1 MDFFVNPSTVNNA
14 TVSVPGD
21 KSVSHRALMLGS
33 IAKGQTRISGFLAGD
48 DCLATLAAM
57 STMGIRIE
65 RLSPTEVVVHGLGL
79 HGLSEPD
86 GPLDLGNS
94 GTAMRLMAGLL
105 SGQRFTCQLTGDPS
119 LTSRPMRRVIDP
131 LVEMGAVIDSD
142 GGRPPLI
149 VHGRSPLNAI
159 DYDLPVASAQVK
171 SAILLAG
178 LYADGDT
185 SVTEPAVTRDHT
197 ERMLGSMGVSVK
209 NEGNR
214 VSLHGGQ
221 TPHGCHIQ
229 VPGDLSSAAFVI
241 LAVLL
246 SRDAEV
252 LIENVGVNPTRTGV
266 IDILQAM
273 GADISLENPQ
283 LLGQEPAADIRV
295 RASKLR
301 GGPVDPA
308 LVSLAIDEF
317 PVLFVAA
324 AAASGKTVFSG
335 IGELRVKESDR
346 IAAMSAG
353 LQALGIDVEESEDGA
368 VVCGGQ
374 LRGGTVESCGDH
386 RIAMAFAVAASIADG
401 PVTVCDVAAVDTS
414 FPGFESGMQSLGVDL
429 VAAHATTIPVIAIDG
444 PSGSGKGTIARRV
457 AEALGW
463 HLLDS
468 GALYRLVA
476 IAAERD
482 GIALDDVEAL
492 AELATRLDI
501 RFGSDALGEEQIWL
515 EGRDVTSRIRTE
527 EAGSGA
533 SAVAA
538 LQPVR
543 DALFNLQRGFRKWP
557 GLVADGRDM
566 GTHVF
571 QDAGLK
577 VFLTASPEER
587 ARRRH
592 KQLNDK
598 GIDVSLAALSRDIEE
613 RDRRDSER
621 SVAPLRPAENARIL
635 DSSGQSIEDV
645 VRARCWIGCQN
656 SRYFRE
662 GYWCGVGHESPI
674 LLFMPS
680 TAGSG
685 LAYWVRA
692 TRFSWLIIMSESFA
706 ELFEESFASQ
716 QIKPGAIIT
725 GIVVAVNDDVVIV
738 SAGLKSEAVI
748 PIEQFKND
756 KS

>member
-1 MDFFVNPSTVNNA
+1 
-14 TVSVPGD
+14 
-21 KSVSHRALMLGS
+21 MLGS
-33 IAKGQTRISGFLAGD
+33 IANGETRISGFLAGD

-57 STMGIRIE
+57 SVMGIRIE
-65 RLSPTEVVVHGLGL
+65 RPSPTDVVVHGLGL
-79 HGLSEPD
+79 HGLSAPD
-86 GPLDLGNS
+86 APLDLGNS

-105 SGQRFTCQLTGDPS
+105 SGQRFTSQLCGDDS
-119 LTSRPMRRVIDP
+119 LTSRPMQRVIDP
-131 LVEMGAVIDSD
+131 LVEMSAVIDSD

-149 VHGRSPLNAI
+149 IHGRSPLNAI

-197 ERMLGSMGVSVK
+197 ERMLGSMGVSVQK
-209 NEGNR
+209 EGNR
-214 VSLHGGQ
+214 ISLRGGQ
-221 TPHGCHIQ
+221 APNGCNIQ

-241 LAVLL
+241 LAALL

-252 LIENVGVNPTRTGV
+252 LIKGVGVNPTRTGV

-273 GADISLENPQ
+273 GADIGLENPR

-324 AAASGKTVFSG
+324 AAARGKTVFSG
-335 IGELRVKESDR
+335 IGELRLKESDR
-346 IAAMSAG
+346 IAAMCAG
-353 LQALGIDVEESEDGA
+353 LRALGIDVEESEDGA
-368 VVCGGQ
+368 VVHGGQ

-386 RIAMAFAVAASIADG
+386 RIAMALAVGASVADG
-401 PVTVCDVAAVDTS
+401 PVTVCNVAAVDTS
-414 FPGFESGMQSLGVDL
+414 FPGFEGCMQSLGMDV
-429 VAAHATTIPVIAIDG
+429 VTHASTIPVIAIDG
-444 PSGSGKGTIARRV
+444 PSGSGKGTIARQV
-457 AEALGW
+457 ANELGW

-476 IAAERD
+476 LAAERD
-482 GIALDDVEAL
+482 GIAFDDVEAL
-492 AELATRLDI
+492 AELAAGLDI
-501 RFGSDALGEEQIWL
+501 RFGSDEFGEEQIWL
-515 EGRDVTSRIRTE
+515 GGRDVTLKIRTE

-543 DALFNLQRGFRKWP
+543 DALLRLQRGFRKAP

-571 QDAGLK
+571 EDAGLK
-577 VFLTASPEER
+577 VFLTATPQER
-587 ARRRH
+587 AKRRH
-592 KQLNDK
+592 KQLKDK

-621 SVAPLRPAENARIL
+621 SVAPLRPAPDARIL
-635 DSSGQSIEDV
+635 DSSGQSIEAV
-645 VRARCWIGCQN
+645 
-656 SRYFRE
+656 
-662 GYWCGVGHESPI
+662 
-674 LLFMPS
+674 
-680 TAGSG
+680 
-685 LAYWVRA
+685 
-692 TRFSWLIIMSESFA
+692 TRTVLDWASE
-706 ELFEESFASQ
+706 L
-716 QIKPGAIIT
+716 
-725 GIVVAVNDDVVIV
+725 
-738 SAGLKSEAVI
+738 
-748 PIEQFKND
+748 
-756 KS
+756 